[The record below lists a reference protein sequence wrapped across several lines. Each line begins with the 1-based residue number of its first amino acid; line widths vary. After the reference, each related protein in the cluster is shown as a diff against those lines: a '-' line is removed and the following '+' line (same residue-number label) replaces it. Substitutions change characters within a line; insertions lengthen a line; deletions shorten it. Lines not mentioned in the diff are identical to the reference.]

1 MRSRTIVAA
10 LAAPLMAAG
19 ALALSAGSASA
30 ATWQDTS
37 IQVNQLH
44 AEDTYPAAPA
54 VAATSL
60 GKITVT
66 RAAATDLLS
75 VNSQASRLPGSV
87 TVTGS
92 GTVITLSGSIVSRPP
107 TGPITGTL
115 VVKVND
121 NEPFHAALA
130 EIIRFGENPVT
141 GGLTLGSI
149 YTDAPS
155 PITSSN
161 VTGGVQFAEPY
172 VLTSPAGAAALDPVP
187 AYSFAFPGLP
197 QEIVHSQAGMLT
209 VAGSTAAPG
218 TYSGIGVIATDQ
230 YGAHTGSVG
239 DLVVQAHKVD
249 LPSNYGDQVN
259 RFGNGFDV
267 YRQHQAVNTMII
279 GWPATKADPAT
290 HFIREAGTIR
300 GAYRFEYAPYGKA
313 TGLCVSD
320 PGYDAAG
327 TGLRDGLVLRAVNN
341 GPWQQWYPMGDGR
354 LSNAATG
361 LVISP
366 NGTGAQ
372 LRGTAPRASM
382 WVGSVYSW
390 TDYAHLPR

>member
-19 ALALSAGSASA
+19 TLAFAAGSASA

-37 IQVNQLH
+37 IQVSQLH
-44 AEDTYPAAPA
+44 TEDNFPAAPA
-54 VAATSL
+54 VAATGQ

-66 RAAATDLLS
+66 RAAASDVLS

-87 TVTGS
+87 TATVS
-92 GTVITLSGSIVSRPP
+92 GGVVTLSGSIASPP
-107 TGPITGTL
+107 PAGPVTGTL
-115 VVKVND
+115 VVNVND

-130 EIIRFGENPVT
+130 EIVRFSENPVT
-141 GGLTLGSI
+141 GGLTLGTV
-149 YTDAPS
+149 YTDAPW
-155 PITSSN
+155 PIIHVN
-161 VTGGVQFAEPY
+161 LAGAVQFTEPF
-172 VLTSPAGAAALDPVP
+172 VMLMPPGAAMLDPGP
-187 AYSFAFPGLP
+187 AYSFTFPGLP
-197 QEIVHSQAGMLT
+197 REIVHSPAGRLT
-209 VAGSTAAPG
+209 AAGSTAAPG
-218 TYSGIGVIATDQ
+218 TYSGLGIIATDQ
-230 YGAHTGSVG
+230 YGAHTASVY
-239 DLVVQAHKVD
+239 DLVVQARKVD
-249 LPSNYGDQVN
+249 LPSNYGDEVN
-259 RFGNGFDV
+259 PFGNGFDV

-279 GWPATKADPAT
+279 GWPATKGDPGT

-300 GAYRFEYAPYGKA
+300 GAYRFEYAPSGKA

-327 TGLRDGLVLRAVNN
+327 TGLRDGLVLRAANN
-341 GPWQQWYPMGDGR
+341 GPWQQWYPMEDGR

-361 LVISP
+361 LIITP

-372 LRGTAPRASM
+372 LRGTVHRASM
-382 WVGSVYSW
+382 PAGSSYTW

>member
-19 ALALSAGSASA
+19 ALMLSTGAADA

-54 VAATSL
+54 VAVTSL
-60 GKITVT
+60 GKIAVT

-75 VNSQASRLPGSV
+75 VNSQASSLPGSV
-87 TVTGS
+87 TATGS
-92 GTVITLSGSIVSRPP
+92 GAVITLSGGIVSPP

-121 NEPFHAALA
+121 NEPGRAVLA
-130 EIIRFGENPVT
+130 EIIRFSEDPAT
-141 GGLTLGSI
+141 GGLTLGSV
-149 YTDAPS
+149 YTDAPR
-155 PITSSN
+155 PITRSY

-172 VLTSPAGAAALDPVP
+172 VLTSTAGAAALDPAP
-187 AYSFAFPGLP
+187 AYGFAFPGLP
-197 QEIVHSQAGMLT
+197 QGIVHSQAGVLT

-218 TYSGIGVIATDQ
+218 TYSSLGVIATDQ
-230 YGAHTGSVG
+230 YGAQTGSVC
-239 DLVVQAHKVD
+239 DLVVQAHKVN
-249 LPSNYGDQVN
+249 LPGNYGNEVN
-259 RFGNGFDV
+259 SFGNGFDV
-267 YRQHQAVNTMII
+267 YRQHQAVNTKIV
-279 GWPATKADPAT
+279 GWTATKADPAT

-300 GAYRFEYAPYGKA
+300 GTYRFEYAPYGQA

-327 TGLRDGLVLRAVNN
+327 TGLRDGLVLRAANN
-341 GPWQQWYPMGDGR
+341 GPWQQWYVMADGT
-354 LSNAATG
+354 LSNAATH

-372 LRGTAPRASM
+372 LRGTVHRASM
-382 WVGSVYSW
+382 WVGSIYTW